1 MFRRA
6 GHDINYMALAG
17 LLEVS
22 GEPGSVPPLV
32 GFQGADISGA
42 LQAVVGIEAALLE
55 RTKTG
60 EGQFVDISLCESAMI
75 LGISALS
82 QGLAGGLVERGKGH
96 LDGGLPNYNIYET
109 ADNKYI
115 SVGALEPH
123 FWSKF
128 CKFLKADHLIKGS
141 TDEVKAFIA
150 SKTYDEWVALS
161 KECDACVE
169 PSLGLH
175 ELMHHPQHVA
185 REVFLQP
192 ESSQTQLPPQVVLG
206 PRLSNHAAKPLARAA
221 YHGEHNVEVLREIGY
236 GETYLKKIFPLY
248 KSLLHWGKF
257 TANQYVMSSFYKSK

>member
-1 MFRRA
+1 MLFILFF
-6 GHDINYMALAG
+6 H
-17 LLEVS
+17 
-22 GEPGSVPPLV
+22 
-32 GFQGADISGA
+32 
-42 LQAVVGIEAALLE
+42 QAVIGIQAALLE

-221 YHGEHNVEVLREIGY
+221 YHGEHNDEL
-236 GETYLKKIFPLY
+236 L
-248 KSLLHWGKF
+248 KSLGNSTYDGVK
-257 TANQYVMSSFYKSK
+257 SSRSRECKMRGPLDGIKVLDFSRLLPGPLSTHLLVRLGAEVVKIEAPDGDYARFVPPLIRY